1 MQTTSLIFGILSVVG
16 MIIGFIPCLATLNW
30 LNIPFASIGLIIGIV
45 SLVNSN
51 KSENKTSGIVGIVLC
66 SIAIIFGLIRLI
78 FSLAF
83 GGGGII

>member
-16 MIIGFIPCLATLNW
+16 MIIGFIPCFATLNW

-45 SLVNSN
+45 SLVNAK
-51 KSENKTSGIVGIVLC
+51 KSENKTSGVVGIVLC